1 VPWVSLPDAARQR
14 KGQRT
19 GASRREV
26 QDDERGARV
35 RRILLVMAVAT
46 IMAALSATSA
56 SAQKLSAECPE
67 GTTAWNDNCLFAP
80 ASPED
85 RDRPGEQYAPPVQ
98 GIGSNCYL

>member
-1 VPWVSLPDAARQR
+1 MSLPDATRQR

-19 GASRREV
+19 GASRRGV
-26 QDDERGARV
+26 QDDERRA

-46 IMAALSATSA
+46 IMAALSSTSA

-67 GTTAWNDNCLFAP
+67 GTTAWNGNCLFAP

>member
-1 VPWVSLPDAARQR
+1 M
-14 KGQRT
+14 
-19 GASRREV
+19 
-26 QDDERGARV
+26 

-67 GTTAWNDNCLFAP
+67 GTTAWNGNCLFAP